1 MDKFPKLTEADRRE
15 CIANLRAFMEA
26 SKFAESRISG
36 NPPGAAPTHTS
47 PTDRTGTHTTKPVRK
62 TRSKQA
68 DFSATK
74 KER

>member
-36 NPPGAAPTHTS
+36 NPPGAAPSRTS
-47 PTDRTGTHTTKPVRK
+47 PTHRTGKNISKPVRK

-68 DFSATK
+68 NFLRETK
-74 KER
+74 KD

>member
-1 MDKFPKLTEADRRE
+1 MSHFPKLTEADRRE

-26 SKFAESRISG
+26 DRFAQSRLSG
-36 NPPGAAPTHTS
+36 NPPGAAPSRTS
-47 PTDRTGTHTTKPVRK
+47 PTNRTGTHTTKPVRK

-68 DFSATK
+68 DFLS